1 MGKGS
6 VILKGGRVFSLSAP
20 EAAFILLYV
29 AGMVSA
35 LYVFFSA
42 RGVRSAVVLLCA
54 FSLPILGSVTAVA
67 LAAGRLRTR
76 YADLRSG
83 EGDA

>member
-1 MGKGS
+1 M
-6 VILKGGRVFSLSAP
+6 FSLSAP

-42 RGVRSAVVLLCA
+42 RGVRSAVVLLCD

>member
-1 MGKGS
+1 M
-6 VILKGGRVFSLSAP
+6 FSLSAP

-54 FSLPILGSVTAVA
+54 FSLPILGSVGAVA
-67 LAAGRLRTR
+67 LAARRLGTR

-83 EGDA
+83 KDGA

>member
-1 MGKGS
+1 MFS
-6 VILKGGRVFSLSAP
+6 VSAP
-20 EAAFILLYV
+20 EAALILLYV

-35 LYVFFSA
+35 LYIFVSA

-54 FSLPILGSVTAVA
+54 FSLPILGSVGAVA
-67 LAAGRLRTR
+67 LVAGRLRTR

>member
-1 MGKGS
+1 MFS
-6 VILKGGRVFSLSAP
+6 VSAP
-20 EAAFILLYV
+20 EAALILLYV